1 MKHAI
6 TIEIDSD
13 QLPNVTDCHLA
24 ELWHV
29 AQANPAPME
38 DRPAG
43 DVVEKIGREIIRRFL
58 KQTVPSLWNHQGR
71 HADWCELQALRD
83 GSKS

>member
-1 MKHAI
+1 MKYPI
-6 TIEIDSD
+6 TIEIDSN

-38 DRPAG
+38 DHAAG
-43 DVVEKIGREIIRRFL
+43 DVVEYIGREIIRRFL
-58 KQTVPSLWNHQGR
+58 KETGPSLWNHQGR
-71 HADWCELQALRD
+71 HAVWCELQALRE